1 MTHPKLL
8 EKRAET
14 PTPAGGLLAVSAG
27 RLPADILREASRRLG
42 WAALLYSA
50 TFFLAYFGG
59 HTLGVL
65 TGTATLSMLL
75 DSPLQTTTAVVAITL
90 GVLLFFASRRSQL
103 APGLLLDV
111 GLVFEVVAAFG
122 IATAEF
128 WGVYGQWPGW
138 EVVSQGVMGVSWVCV
153 WILFFPML
161 APNTPGKVL
170 LASLTD
176 AMMPSLV
183 VLLSQAFGA
192 TSPEAPVGF
201 LAIYLAFSSTICAL
215 LAYVT
220 SRLVYR
226 FGIRLQKA
234 REVGSYQLVEPLG
247 VGGMGEVWRA
257 SHRMLARPAAVKL
270 IRPEVLGGDQTT
282 RQVVLTR
289 FQREAEATAALR
301 SVHTIQLHDFG
312 VTEDGSFYYVME
324 LLDGL
329 SFKDLVERFG
339 PVPPGR
345 VVHLLRQA
353 CHSLGEAHQ
362 RGMIHRDVKPANL
375 YTCRLGPDHDFVK
388 VLDFGLV
395 KSTDDAL
402 PGATELTAAGVVT
415 GTPAFIPPEAA
426 TGQGGLD
433 GRADLYALGCVA
445 YWLLTGKHVFEGDTP
460 MAVVLDHVRT
470 PPVPPSRRTEIEVP
484 ADLEAL
490 VLSCLAKE
498 PADRPEGATELS
510 RMLADTGLDGAW
522 GAKEAAAW
530 WNLHLP
536 MAGDSAG
543 RPAT

>member
-1 MTHPKLL
+1 MTNPQLL

-14 PTPAGGLLAVSAG
+14 PTPTGGLLAVGAS
-27 RLPADILREASRRLG
+27 RLPADILREASGRLG
-42 WAALLYSA
+42 WAALLYSI

-59 HTLGVL
+59 HLLSMV
-65 TGTATLSMLL
+65 TGAVDLSMLL

-90 GVLLFFASRRSQL
+90 GLLLFFASRRSRL

-111 GLVFEVVAAFG
+111 GLVFEVIAAFG

-128 WGVYGQWPGW
+128 WGIYGEWPGW
-138 EVVSQGVMGVSWVCV
+138 EVVQQGTMGVSWVCV

-170 LASLTD
+170 LASLASA
-176 AMMPSLV
+176 AMPGLV

-192 TSPEAPVGF
+192 TSPEGPVGF
-201 LAIYLAFSSTICAL
+201 LSLYLVFTSSICAL

-220 SRLVYR
+220 SRVVYR
-226 FGIRLQKA
+226 FGMRLQKA
-234 REVGSYQLVEPLG
+234 REVGSYRLVEPLG
-247 VGGMGEVWRA
+247 KGGMGEVWRA

-312 VTEDGSFYYVME
+312 TTEDGAFYYVME

-395 KSTDDAL
+395 KSTTDVI

-415 GTPAFIPPEAA
+415 GTPAFMPPEAA
-426 TGQGGLD
+426 TGHARLD

-445 YWLLTGKHVFEGDTP
+445 YWLITGCHVFEGDTP

-470 PPVPPSRRTEIEVP
+470 SPVPPSLRTEMDVP
-484 ADLEAL
+484 PDLEAL
-490 VLSCLAKE
+490 IMSCLAKE
-498 PADRPEGATELS
+498 PPDRPASAGELA
-510 RMLADTGLDGAW
+510 RLLGETGLEDAW
-522 GAKEAAAW
+522 GAEAAAEW
-530 WNLHLP
+530 WRLHLP
-536 MAGDSAG
+536 MEADSRA
-543 RPAT
+543 RPTP